1 MGKKQ
6 SRISNVRTANK
17 CHDFTVVLRFEK
29 CKGNGKQGQGSCAA
43 GRAGARARGR
53 ARRGNLTAAFRR
65 FASSMNHYS
74 FSAGDFLTQWILCKA
89 AFVSC
94 ETPNTFFLR
103 VFKQAKAVIKCELQN
118 RLEI

>member
-1 MGKKQ
+1 MESKGRLAVRQGKG
-6 SRISNVRTANK
+6 TP
-17 CHDFTVVLRFEK
+17 
-29 CKGNGKQGQGSCAA
+29 
-43 GRAGARARGR
+43 RAGQVGARVRGR
-53 ARRGNLTAAFRR
+53 ARHGNLRAAFRR
-65 FASSMNHYS
+65 FSSSMNHYS